1 MKKIIALATVLLLA
15 GGNAMAAGAAGNVAP
30 GLSVGGTVGV
40 AGVSLA
46 AIAAAAALSDSSTND
61 TTSTSTSTSTS
72 TTTATN

>member
-15 GGNAMAAGAAGNVAP
+15 GGNAMAADAAGGTAP
-30 GLSVGGTVGV
+30 GLATGATVGV
-40 AGVSLA
+40 VGVSAA
-46 AIAAAAALSDSSTND
+46 AIAVAVAVSDSSTND